1 MEDPKDPIS
10 DFYQLTPVKGKGFG
24 IDSGMEIITKMN
36 VPARGEIKNEN
47 IDIHPLKK
55 PKIETDA
62 KPKVEA
68 DIKIKTKPIE
78 EFNRSIEIITNMNV
92 PANNGQIKNEKIE
105 PKIEMDIKPKIEA
118 DFKAKIEPI
127 DDINR
132 GMEIIGNMNIR
143 SQASIMSDFCDEEKL
158 FKYDVQVIGDFKL
171 KINRTPTNTPRT
183 LTSIQTVQRISR
195 RASMMEPLIHHWHAA

>member
-1 MEDPKDPIS
+1 MEVPKDSIS
-10 DFYQLTPVKGKGFG
+10 DFYQLTPVKGKSFG

-47 IDIHPLKK
+47 IDIHPFKK

-68 DIKIKTKPIE
+68 DIKIKTKTIE

-92 PANNGQIKNEKIE
+92 PANNGQIENEKIE

-127 DDINR
+127 EDIKR
-132 GMEIIGNMNIR
+132 GMEIVANMN
-143 SQASIMSDFCDEEKL
+143 STGKPFSE
-158 FKYDVQVIGDFKL
+158 VQ
-171 KINRTPTNTPRT
+171 
-183 LTSIQTVQRISR
+183 
-195 RASMMEPLIHHWHAA
+195 